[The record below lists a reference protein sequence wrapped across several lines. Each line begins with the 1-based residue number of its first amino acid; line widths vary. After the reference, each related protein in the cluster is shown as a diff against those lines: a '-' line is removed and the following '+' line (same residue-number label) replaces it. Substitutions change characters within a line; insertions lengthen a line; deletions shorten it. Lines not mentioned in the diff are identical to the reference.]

1 MVCSHVWID
10 GNINIKNQVLAED
23 LPMSPVQPDLA
34 KYERA
39 LRRYFQ
45 VAAAERTTRDREKI
59 LKILGVENPQEFLG
73 MHIPLWEAKVDELL
87 DPTSTDM
94 LPISIS
100 HSYVNWVRGAIRL
113 MPDAARVKIF
123 TSKLKTT
130 GLKKAVIALLAKM
143 QKNGPRDFEVIN
155 VELVEKV
162 HKDTL
167 FALKDS
173 GGKKH
178 QVYLSRF
185 GCLGEYIYAGLP
197 GLVGL
202 AALPVVY
209 HLSPQGEEVL
219 LKPKEE
225 GVNIYLDEDLPVSRI
240 LKDGDWWVE
249 GAARQDAL
257 GDCIGTALRYGHY
270 VATPEKQVVMI
281 DNIEMFHLDD
291 TDVRIFEPIHEFLP
305 KRAYPDDGA
314 RRSALQDRMHKAYD
328 KAYKDQARILAEEW
342 GEIERYLIEMRRHVR
357 TYTGEVFE
365 TVLARIKARVFA
377 QR

>member
-1 MVCSHVWID
+1 
-10 GNINIKNQVLAED
+10 
-23 LPMSPVQPDLA
+23 MSPVQADFA

-39 LRRYFQ
+39 LRRYYQ
-45 VAAAERTTRDREKI
+45 VPASARKTKDRERI
-59 LKILGVENPQEFLG
+59 LKVLGVENPQEFLG

-113 MPDAARVKIF
+113 MPESARVKVF

-130 GLKKAVIALLAKM
+130 GLKKAVLGLLARISKSA
-143 QKNGPRDFEVIN
+143 PRDFEVVS

-167 FALKDS
+167 FTVKDS
-173 GGKKH
+173 GGRKFSI
-178 QVYLSRF
+178 YITRF

-202 AALPVVY
+202 PALPVVY

-225 GVNIYLDEDLPVSRI
+225 GINIFLDEEITVSRI
-240 LKDGDWWVE
+240 LKESDWWVE

-270 VATPEKQVVMI
+270 VATPAKEIVMI
-281 DNIEMFHLDD
+281 DNIELFHLDD
-291 TDVRIFEPIHEFLP
+291 SDVRIFEPISEFLP

-314 RRSALQDRMHKAYD
+314 KRSSLQHRMQKAYD
-328 KAYKDQARILAEEW
+328 QAYKDQLRIIAGEW

-357 TYTGEVFE
+357 AYTGEVFE
-365 TVLARIKARVFA
+365 TVLAKIKARVFVP
-377 QR
+377 Q